1 MPGKTGVLEVCSDLS
16 PGLEVLR
23 RNEVWSGFSEIK
35 LQAPSEPGTY
45 RLFEVVESGNTHAGW
60 RWEKE

>member
-1 MPGKTGVLEVCSDLS
+1 MYEIMIYSGVEAAS
-16 PGLEVLR
+16 
-23 RNEVWSGFSEIK
+23 EVWSGFSGIK